1 MIVIAGLGNPGK
13 KYENTR
19 HNMGFL
25 TIDRIAEKNDI
36 KVNKIKHRALV
47 GDGFIS
53 GHKVLLVKPQTYMN
67 LSGESLREVMN
78 YYNVDIE
85 DLIVI
90 YDDFDIETGSLRIR
104 KKGSAGSHN
113 GMKSVIYQLKN
124 DGFPRVR
131 VGIGKSGS
139 LDWKDFVLGK
149 VGGAE
154 SDAISQ
160 AISNAADAVECMIS
174 EGIDIAMNKYNKKKK
189 KTAENEECQEVVRD
203 GDRSKDSEKTEYI

>member
-154 SDAISQ
+154 SDAILQ

-189 KTAENEECQEVVRD
+189 KTAEKEAADERD
-203 GDRSKDSEKTEYI
+203 

>member
-25 TIDRIAEKNDI
+25 TVDRIAENNDI
-36 KVNKIKHRALV
+36 RINKIKHRALV

-53 GHKVLLVKPQTYMN
+53 GHKVLIVKPQTYMN

-113 GMKSVIYQLKN
+113 GMKSIISQLQDDN
-124 DGFPRVR
+124 FPRVR

-149 VGGAE
+149 VGSGE
-154 SDAISQ
+154 SEAIAS
-160 AISNAADAVECMIS
+160 AISNAADAVECIIS
-174 EGIDIAMNKYNKKKK
+174 EGIDRAMNKYNTKKK
-189 KTAENEECQEVVRD
+189 KTAEEETAGKSD
-203 GDRSKDSEKTEYI
+203 

>member
-78 YYNVDIE
+78 YYNIDIE

-104 KKGSAGSHN
+104 KKGSAGSQN
-113 GMKSVIYQLKN
+113 GMKSVIYQLKD

-160 AISNAADAVECMIS
+160 AISNAADAVECIIS

-189 KTAENEECQEVVRD
+189 KTAEKEAAEERD
-203 GDRSKDSEKTEYI
+203 

>member
-36 KVNKIKHRALV
+36 KVNKIKHSALV

-113 GMKSVIYQLKN
+113 GMKSVIYQLKD

-189 KTAENEECQEVVRD
+189 KTAEKEAAEERD
-203 GDRSKDSEKTEYI
+203 

>member
-78 YYNVDIE
+78 YYNIDIE

-113 GMKSVIYQLKN
+113 GMKSVIYQLKD

-189 KTAENEECQEVVRD
+189 KTAEKEAAEERD
-203 GDRSKDSEKTEYI
+203 